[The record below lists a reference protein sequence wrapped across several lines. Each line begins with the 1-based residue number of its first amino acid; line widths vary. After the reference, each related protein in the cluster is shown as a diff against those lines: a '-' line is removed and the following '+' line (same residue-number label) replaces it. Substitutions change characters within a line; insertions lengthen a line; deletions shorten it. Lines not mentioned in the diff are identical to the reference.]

1 MRVTEQSETRMVAQ
15 RSPYTDMAVGAA
27 IIVAGIVLAITTRHH
42 GTNLGVL
49 ICVPFAAVGVY
60 QILFAKR
67 VTIVV
72 DKSLATVSI
81 AWRTLVGSGD
91 GSVGIADIDR
101 VTYREFISESSYYH
115 KGYAERRATRKDT
128 SLLVLKDGSAI
139 LLDKESTSAF
149 GTTLWLPRSSDRE
162 VDWALAG
169 FIGVPL
175 VDNGTSTGPLTA
187 ALPGLQP
194 DLAMAAVP
202 GAGPGLAS
210 ASGALVAPVAPAV
223 AARPEVP
230 ALPAQPVAPAVP
242 EQPAVPAV
250 PAQQVATSTVP
261 AQPVAEPEP
270 TPVATPAEPAAPAA
284 EPVAQIAPV
293 APCLAPSSAPAGSPY
308 WCETPPPWA
317 R

>member
-1 MRVTEQSETRMVAQ
+1 
-15 RSPYTDMAVGAA
+15 MAVGAA
-27 IIVAGIVLAITTRHH
+27 MIVVGVVFAITMQRH
-42 GTNLGVL
+42 GSSLGLL

-91 GSVGIADIDR
+91 GSVDIADIDR
-101 VTYREFISESSYYH
+101 ITYREFISDSTYYH
-115 KGYAERRATRKDT
+115 KGYRERRTTRKDT
-128 SLLVLKDGSAI
+128 SLLVLKSGSAI

-175 VDNGTSTGPLTA
+175 VDNGTSTEPLTA
-187 ALPGLQP
+187 SLSGLQP
-194 DLAMAAVP
+194 DLAMAAPEPVATP
-202 GAGPGLAS
+202 EPLA
-210 ASGALVAPVAPAV
+210 APEPPATPAPAPVAPA
-223 AARPEVP
+223 
-230 ALPAQPVAPAVP
+230 
-242 EQPAVPAV
+242 
-250 PAQQVATSTVP
+250 
-261 AQPVAEPEP
+261 
-270 TPVATPAEPAAPAA
+270 
-284 EPVAQIAPV
+284 

>member
-1 MRVTEQSETRMVAQ
+1 MKITEQSETRMVAQ

-27 IIVAGIVLAITTRHH
+27 LIVAGIVFAITMRRH
-42 GTNLGVL
+42 GSNLGML
-49 ICVPFAAVGVY
+49 IFVPFAAVGVY

-72 DKSLATVSI
+72 DKLLATVSI

-91 GSVGIADIDR
+91 GSVDIADIDR
-101 VTYREFISESSYYH
+101 ITYREFISDSSYYH
-115 KGYAERRATRKDT
+115 KGYRERRTTRKDT
-128 SLLVLKDGSAI
+128 SLLVLKSGSAI
-139 LLDKESTSAF
+139 LLDKESTSTF

-175 VDNGTSTGPLTA
+175 VDNDTSAEPLTA

-202 GAGPGLAS
+202 GAGQDLAS
-210 ASGALVAPVAPAV
+210 ASGALVAPAAPAV
-223 AARPEVP
+223 A
-230 ALPAQPVAPAVP
+230 AQPVAPAVTARP
-242 EQPAVPAV
+242 VAPAEPAEPV
-250 PAQQVATSTVP
+250 IASTVP
-261 AQPVAEPEP
+261 AEPVTDPESTPTAAPAEPEAA
-270 TPVATPAEPAAPAA
+270 PVAAPA
-284 EPVAQIAPV
+284 

-308 WCETPPPWA
+308 WSETPPPWA